1 MTCLRSLQVCRC
13 VTPFPRPSLGP
24 GSGLACTGHCR
35 GQAGACPVGC
45 REGPRCVGERR
56 LGARAVSQLLFLSVF
71 SPCGEPSYC
80 HCLLLPSSF
89 LFSHLLPH
97 PLLLFPPVSSFCTA
111 FLDLLPWS
119 PFRGG
124 HGPGVCDLG
133 SSDSSC
139 FIFLSGAMA
148 WGVTNRGFVSV
159 SPQPPRSAV
168 PPCVAPH
175 PWPTHSSGKAHQ
187 SLRLP
192 NTPHPRK
199 SSRSRSS
206 ACLMTRLSLRSA

>member
-1 MTCLRSLQVCRC
+1 M
-13 VTPFPRPSLGP
+13 
-24 GSGLACTGHCR
+24 GH
-35 GQAGACPVGC
+35 A
-45 REGPRCVGERR
+45 EGPRCAGERR
-56 LGARAVSQLLFLSVF
+56 PHAWAVSRLLFLSVF
-71 SPCGEPSYC
+71 LPCGKPSYH

-97 PLLLFPPVSSFCTA
+97 LPLLSPLVSSFCTV

-119 PFRGG
+119 LFWGG
-124 HGPGVCDLG
+124 RGPGVCDLG

-139 FIFLSGAMA
+139 FIFPSGSMA
-148 WGVTNRGFVSV
+148 WGVTNHGFVSV
-159 SPQPPRSAV
+159 SPQTPCSAV

-175 PWPTHSSGKAHQ
+175 PRPTHSSGKAHQ